1 LVLSQEGAVSTLLT
15 CPQGHQW
22 TGDDPACP
30 VCGAGPQVRSRLDRS
45 ESSKEE
51 IPSFPPTMAPPGVA
65 DARTVTMAAPAAAE
79 SVATPGMPAVPGYAI
94 LGVLGRGGMGV
105 VYQARQLRPNR
116 LVALKMVL
124 AGAHAGPQQ
133 RARLYL
139 EAEAL
144 AGLQHPNIVQVY
156 EVGEHDRCPYLALE
170 FVDGGSLDSK
180 LARQPQ
186 PPRQT
191 AEMVETLARAM
202 HAAHQ
207 RGIIHRDL
215 KPANVL
221 LSFSGRTES
230 GVGPAPLS
238 ERPLNEC
245 TPKITDFGLA
255 KRLESQGQTQT
266 GQVMGTPNYMAPEQA
281 AGMTHEIG
289 PLADVWALGAILYEM
304 LTGKPPF
311 AAASAYQTIELV
323 LTQEPVAPGRLGR
336 KVPRDLET
344 ICLKCLQKDAKKRYA
359 SAHDLAEDLR
369 RFRAGEPIQAR
380 PVSRA
385 ERAVKW
391 VKRRPLLAAMYAL
404 IAVTALG
411 LAGGVVWHNVRLR
424 AERDWAEANFQR
436 AERNFDRARR
446 AVEAM
451 LTEVGN
457 KELADEPRMEEKRKA
472 LLEKALGFYQE
483 FLDER
488 SDDPGLLEATALAH
502 KQVADIYRLLQDGR
516 AEQAYNQAIALLAPL
531 VAEFPDRLKIQQE
544 LADGHNWR
552 GEVLRLMDRP
562 REAQEAYEA
571 ALRIQWELIT
581 RDPGNQGYRK
591 DQARTFYNL
600 GILSKDSG
608 KMQEAKDQF
617 AAAVKILEDLA
628 KQNPEKPEYRQ
639 HLARAYLNR
648 GPALRVTDG
657 FDRARAS
664 YNQAITLLK
673 ELRKQDPAMPD
684 YRHEL
689 GVTYNNLGWLLR
701 LEKKHG
707 EADKAHRGALG
718 IFETL
723 NKDFP
728 SVPVYRKELAT
739 TYDLLG
745 ILFTD
750 EHDWS
755 GAEAYFGQARDMFE
769 ALVHEFPK
777 MVDYQVHLGMSLGNL
792 GWERSEHQD
801 WKGALPEFARSVATL
816 EKARAGNPVNRRCRQ
831 ALCTRYQSLSET
843 RLQVK
848 QHAGAAEAALAV
860 PQVFGRVQDFYNA
873 ACFLARCIPLAQG
886 DTWLGTPEQRKA
898 VADGYAD
905 KAVAMLREVVRGDCS
920 VLQRLPQETEYFRP
934 LDGRADFQS
943 LRAELEAR
951 SKPVARKAGS

>member
-1 LVLSQEGAVSTLLT
+1 
-15 CPQGHQW
+15 
-22 TGDDPACP
+22 
-30 VCGAGPQVRSRLDRS
+30 
-45 ESSKEE
+45 
-51 IPSFPPTMAPPGVA
+51 
-65 DARTVTMAAPAAAE
+65 MAAPTDPPPAT
-79 SVATPGMPAVPGYAI
+79 TPGLPAVPGYAI
-94 LGVLGRGGMGV
+94 LCVLGQGGMGV

-170 FVDGGSLDSK
+170 FVDGGGLDHK

-186 PPRQT
+186 PAGQA
-191 AEMVETLARAM
+191 AEVVETLARAM

-207 RGIIHRDL
+207 RGIVHRDL

-221 LSFSGRTES
+221 LTADGT
-230 GVGPAPLS
+230 L
-238 ERPLNEC
+238 
-245 TPKITDFGLA
+245 KITDFGLA

-281 AGMTHEIG
+281 AGMTHAIG

-311 AAASAYQTIELV
+311 AAATAYQTIELV
-323 LTQEPVAPGRLGR
+323 LSQEPVAPGRLR
-336 KVPRDLET
+336 RQVPHDLET

-359 SAHDLAEDLR
+359 SAQDLAEDLR

-385 ERAVKW
+385 ERAAKW
-391 VKRRPLLAAMYAL
+391 VRRRPLLAAL
-404 IAVTALG
+404 CVLLAVTALG

-424 AERDWAEANFQR
+424 AERDRAEANFGR
-436 AERNFDRARR
+436 AERNFERARQ
-446 AVEAM
+446 AVEKM

-457 KELADEPRMEEKRKA
+457 KELAEEPRMEEKRKA
-472 LLEKALGFYQE
+472 LLEKALTFYQE
-483 FLDER
+483 FLREK
-488 SDDPGLLEATALAH
+488 SDDPGLREATALAH
-502 KQVADIYRLLQDGR
+502 KQVADIYRLLQDER
-516 AEQAYNQAIALLAPL
+516 AEEAYNQAIGLLAPL
-531 VAEFPDRLKIQQE
+531 ATEFPDQLKLQQE
-544 LADGHNWR
+544 LADSHNWR
-552 GEVLRLMDRP
+552 GEVLRLADRP

-571 ALRIQWELIT
+571 ALQIQWELVG
-581 RDPGNQGYRK
+581 RDPDNRECRT

-600 GILSKDSG
+600 GILSKDTG
-608 KMQEAKDQF
+608 KMQLAKEQF
-617 AAAVKILEDLA
+617 AAAAVILEKMADE
-628 KQNPEKPEYRQ
+628 NPKNPEYRQ

-648 GPALRVTDG
+648 GPALRLTDG
-657 FDRARAS
+657 FEQARAS
-664 YNQAITLLK
+664 YDRAIALLK
-673 ELRKQDPAMPD
+673 ELRRQNPATRD

-701 LEKKHG
+701 LEKKYA

-739 TYDLLG
+739 TCDFLG
-745 ILFTD
+745 ILYTD
-750 EHDWS
+750 EREWS
-755 GAEAYFGQARDMFE
+755 RAETYFGQARDMFA
-769 ALVHEFPK
+769 ALVDEFPK
-777 MVDYQVHLGMSLGNL
+777 AVDYQVHLGMSLGNL

-801 WKGALPEFARSVATL
+801 WQGALPEFDRSVATL
-816 EKARAGNPVNRRCRQ
+816 EKARARNPAKRLCRQ
-831 ALCTRYQSLSET
+831 ALCTGYQSLSET
-843 RLQVK
+843 RLQLN
-848 QHAGAAEAALAV
+848 QHAGAAEAALAL

-886 DTWLGTPEQRKA
+886 DTKLGAPEQRKA

-905 KAVAMLREVVRGDCS
+905 RAVTMLREVVRHDCS
-920 VLQRLPQETEYFRP
+920 ALKRLAKEAEYFQP
-934 LDGRADFQS
+934 LDRRADFQS